1 MARAC
6 SAATEHPA
14 RWRPAACR
22 PTRAGAQ
29 RGAARALTMRARATL
44 DTPLSS
50 TRVRSAVFEDRAAL
64 QQMIYE
70 VRGGA
75 AA

>member
-1 MARAC
+1 
-6 SAATEHPA
+6 
-14 RWRPAACR
+14 
-22 PTRAGAQ
+22 
-29 RGAARALTMRARATL
+29 MRARATL

-64 QQMIYE
+64 QQMICE